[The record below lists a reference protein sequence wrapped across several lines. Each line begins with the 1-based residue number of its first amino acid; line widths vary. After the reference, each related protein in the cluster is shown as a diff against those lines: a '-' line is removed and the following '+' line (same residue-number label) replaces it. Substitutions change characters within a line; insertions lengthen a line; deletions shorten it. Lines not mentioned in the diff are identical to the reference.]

1 MKTTTTTDPKTA
13 ALDAFHALTDSA
25 KLVRQ
30 ATDTL
35 RQTSAGFADGI
46 YEFIIDGHT
55 ATLKW
60 NNEEF
65 AAQLKI
71 SDRQLRTFRNLGCV
85 RQHCDTEGLTLP
97 ETGEAGDTL
106 LGGWKNAEGKSVRWQ
121 NVGDNEGF
129 MACLRLFSEYMDSG
143 FYTVE
148 DEAAKAAKAA
158 VQMQAA
164 NPGMSLGEA
173 ADMVEDTAKQSTTP
187 AQKLVTMT
195 ASMESLLGK
204 IEDVAERKAVIDD
217 IRKMLTRASK
227 A

>member
-1 MKTTTTTDPKTA
+1 MNKQSTIDPKQA
-13 ALDAFHALTDSA
+13 ALDAFSALTDSA
-25 KLVRQ
+25 EQVSR

-55 ATLKW
+55 TTMKW

-121 NVGDNEGF
+121 SIGDNDGF
-129 MACLRLFSEYMDSG
+129 MACLRLFSEYVNSG
-143 FYTVE
+143 FYSVE

-158 VQMQAA
+158 VQVQAA
-164 NPGMSLGEA
+164 NPDMTLGEA

-195 ASMESLLGK
+195 ASMESLIGK
-204 IEDVAERKAVIDD
+204 IEDLDERKAAIAD